1 MTEVFGW
8 LSAFFV
14 FAAAI
19 QYIFEIIWGKTK
31 PERGATLIWLTTNT
45 VIFLSSRADGAADS
59 LWLPFGDMVVG
70 IIMFF
75 LAIKYGYKWLAKRD
89 VVSLIV
95 AGIGVAV
102 WVGTDQPLVAL
113 LSSLLVDAVGTFLVV
128 TKSIE
133 APDTEPIMP
142 WALYLLAGFL
152 AALSVGRLDKSLL
165 IYPLA
170 AMTASVAIISAIII
184 GKRKSIK
191 TKNS

>member
-1 MTEVFGW
+1 MVTNGW
-8 LSAFFV
+8 PKGMSC
-14 FAAAI
+14 
-19 QYIFEIIWGKTK
+19 
-31 PERGATLIWLTTNT
+31 
-45 VIFLSSRADGAADS
+45 
-59 LWLPFGDMVVG
+59 
-70 IIMFF
+70 
-75 LAIKYGYKWLAKRD
+75 
-89 VVSLIV
+89 LIV
-95 AGIGVAV
+95 AGIGVAA

-142 WALYLLAGFL
+142 WALYLIAGFL

-184 GKRKSIK
+184 GKRKSSK

>member
-19 QYIFEIIWGKTK
+19 QYIFKIIWGKTK

-89 VVSLIV
+89 VVPNCRWHRGGGL
-95 AGIGVAV
+95 G
-102 WVGTDQPLVAL
+102 WYRP
-113 LSSLLVDAVGTFLVV
+113 
-128 TKSIE
+128 
-133 APDTEPIMP
+133 
-142 WALYLLAGFL
+142 
-152 AALSVGRLDKSLL
+152 
-165 IYPLA
+165 
-170 AMTASVAIISAIII
+170 AISCFVI
-184 GKRKSIK
+184 
-191 TKNS
+191 

>member
-8 LSAFFV
+8 LSVFFV

-19 QYIFEIIWGKTK
+19 QYIFKIIWGKTK
-31 PERGATLIWLTTNT
+31 PERGATIIWLTTNII
-45 VIFLSSRADGAADS
+45 IFLSSRADGAADS

-70 IIMFF
+70 IVMFF

-113 LSSLLVDAVGTFLVV
+113 LSSIMVEAVGTFLVV
-128 TKSIE
+128 AKSIE

-142 WALYLLAGFL
+142 WALYLIAGFL
-152 AALSVGRLDKSLL
+152 AALSVGRIDISLL
-165 IYPLA
+165 IYPIVAIL
-170 AMTASVAIISAIII
+170 TSVAIILAILL
-184 GKRKSIK
+184 GKHKNLSIK
-191 TKNS
+191 TL

>member
-8 LSAFFV
+8 LSAVFV

-19 QYIFEIIWGKTK
+19 QYIFKIIWGKTK

-89 VVSLIV
+89 VVSLNV

-142 WALYLLAGFL
+142 WALYLIAGFL

-184 GKRKSIK
+184 GKRKSSK

>member
-1 MTEVFGW
+1 MTEIFGW

-19 QYIFEIIWGKTK
+19 QYIFKIIWGKTK
-31 PERGATLIWLTTNT
+31 PERGATIIWLATNII
-45 VIFLSSRADGAADS
+45 IFLSSRADGAVES

-89 VVSLIV
+89 VASLVV
-95 AGIGVAV
+95 AGVGVAI

-113 LSSLLVDAVGTFLVV
+113 LSSIMVEAVGTFLVV
-128 TKSIE
+128 AKSIE

-142 WALYLLAGFL
+142 WALYLTAGFL
-152 AALSVGRLDKSLL
+152 ATLAVGRIDISLL
-165 IYPLA
+165 IYPIV
-170 AMTASVAIISAIII
+170 AMVTSAVIIFAILF
-184 GKRKSIK
+184 GKQKAKK
-191 TKNS
+191 T